1 MDFQTLLRTS
11 VVLLAI
17 TAAGGLVLAG
27 IRFSGRPHPPIAI
40 AMVHGLLA
48 AAGLTLLLYGALARG
63 LPDMAW
69 AGLVL
74 LLVAAFGGSMLN
86 LRYHW
91 QRVALPAS
99 FVLGHAGAAAA
110 GLVLVALGVWN
121 T

>member
-1 MDFQTLLRTS
+1 DYQTLMRTA
-11 VVLLAI
+11 VVLLAV

-63 LPDMAW
+63 LPGMAW
-69 AGLVL
+69 TGLVL
-74 LLVAAFGGSMLN
+74 LLVAALGGIVLN

-91 QRVALPAS
+91 QRIALPPGI
-99 FVLGHAGAAAA
+99 VLGHAGAGAV

-121 T
+121 A